1 MLDPEVQTL
10 STLTNVQNSLF
21 VPNVGHWL
29 NRRPTYNLSQ
39 HDPEIGQ
46 TRPLLPGRMGTV
58 GERQEAE
65 AEAEAATPAKADT
78 ESETEQAPPVA
89 TPGRSTPERSNTCDS
104 DPMDVTVNIT
114 PETPQR
120 HEVSH
125 TVSEPL
131 PIRNAA
137 SGAGRSGQIRDS
149 RTPSPP
155 GMTNGAEGPITP
167 RNNVGPWVFDGSAGR
182 AAAPTSAEMTSI
194 DAAAEVDLS
203 ADDKDSSSR

>member
-1 MLDPEVQTL
+1 MDELAEEWEQMK
-10 STLTNVQNSLF
+10 
-21 VPNVGHWL
+21 
-29 NRRPTYNLSQ
+29 
-39 HDPEIGQ
+39 E
-46 TRPLLPGRMGTV
+46 
-58 GERQEAE
+58 E

-104 DPMDVTVNIT
+104 DPMDVTVSIT

-182 AAAPTSAEMTSI
+182 AAPTSAEMTSI